1 MCAAEAFPVRG
12 SGYSGHK
19 PVEEMT
25 HAKLWAVFLQYLTD
39 EEKRGKIIEIIN
51 QEEGIAMAVKTLGTF
66 TQSEL
71 DYMRESSLLKG
82 ELDWQCDM
90 TEARREARRE
100 GRSEGRNE
108 ANLEN
113 AQKMKTMGFSA
124 EQIQA
129 VTGLSIEQI
138 TNNK

>member
-1 MCAAEAFPVRG
+1 
-12 SGYSGHK
+12 
-19 PVEEMT
+19 MT
-25 HAKLWAVFLQYLTD
+25 HAELWAVFFQYLTD

-71 DYMRESSLLKG
+71 DRMRENSLIKG

-90 TEARREARRE
+90 TEARRE

-113 AQKMKTMGFSA
+113 AQKMKAMGFLT

-129 VTGLSIEQI
+129 VTGLPIEII
-138 TNNK
+138 TQL